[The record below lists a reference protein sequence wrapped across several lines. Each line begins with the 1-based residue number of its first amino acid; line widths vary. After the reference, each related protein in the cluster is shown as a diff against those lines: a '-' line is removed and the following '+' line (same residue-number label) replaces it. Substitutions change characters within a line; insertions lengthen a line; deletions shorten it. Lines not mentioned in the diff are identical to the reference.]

1 MSRVFIDI
9 CHPADVHFFRHIIN
23 HLREKGHDVLVI
35 ARPKDVTIQLLEE
48 FGIPFEMLG
57 THYSS
62 IMMKAFHLLKRN
74 WLIRRRMREFK
85 PDLVMGFASPY
96 AAQMAWISR
105 IPCITFNDTER
116 AFLGNTATHPFT
128 KYLVCPEYSRFG
140 PKKKGLR
147 FKGIFEQLYLS
158 DRYFSPDPTIR
169 ERLGVGKDEHYS
181 VVRTVAWDA
190 AHDTYPHYLNL
201 EETQNILGKF
211 STFGKVFISSEMK
224 LPDEFHDYLLP
235 THPSEFHHVLAGA
248 SLCVSEGAKTAAE
261 ASILGVPTILMNSA
275 NLGYLH
281 ALRDAHLLDIEPH
294 YEEALRIGLE
304 YLGDNGKACEDWKTN
319 RDIFWNTT
327 SNVPE
332 TILGYIDSLL

>member
-1 MSRVFIDI
+1 MARVFIDI

-23 HLREKGHDVLVI
+23 HLREKDHDVLVI

-48 FGIPFEMLG
+48 FGIPFEVLG

-62 IMMKAFHLLKRN
+62 IMKKAFHLLKRN

-96 AAQMAWISR
+96 AAQMAWVSR

-116 AFLGNTATHPFT
+116 AFLGNNATHPFT
-128 KYLVCPEYSRFG
+128 KYLVRPAYSGFG
-140 PKKKGLR
+140 TRKKGLR

-158 DRYFSPDPTIR
+158 DRFFSPDPAVR
-169 ERLGVGKDEHYS
+169 ERLGVGKEEHYS

-201 EETQNILGKF
+201 EGTQSILGKL
-211 STFGKVFISSEMK
+211 SEFGKVFISSEME
-224 LPDEFHDYLLP
+224 LPSELSEFLLP

-248 SLCVSEGAKTAAE
+248 SLCISEGAKTAAE

-281 ALRDAHLLDIEPH
+281 ALRDARLLDIEPH
-294 YEEALRIGLE
+294 YEAALKVGLK
-304 YLGDNGKACEDWKTN
+304 YLKENGPVAVERTRNTDEFWKTTE
-319 RDIFWNTT
+319 D
-327 SNVPE
+327 VPK
-332 TILGYIDSLL
+332 TILAYIDSLL